1 MVLCAGA
8 FGCYAAQGSL
18 PGAQGQGYDLNL
30 SYSRTTLKAVADA
43 ITQQVGIAFSYET
56 ALAGYPMENLEV
68 SEKGATIEAIL
79 AAVFTP
85 RGIDYRVV
93 DKVVVLTRSTRP
105 VPAAS
110 AAAKSEVKGVVRDAA
125 GNPMIG
131 VTVTIKGTLVG
142 VSTGVDGG
150 YAIPADGNATLLFSY
165 IGYRPHEEV
174 VGRRTQIDVTMQEDE
189 LVMDEVVVV
198 GYGTLKKRNIVG
210 AVENLSGDAVEN
222 RPNANITRSLQ
233 GQIPGLNIVQVDGK
247 ADHAGEVTIRGVNN
261 TFKARVSGGEKTN
274 KLGQG
279 GGALVLIDGAEG
291 DMGSVNPDDIAS
303 ISVLKD
309 ASSAAV
315 YGARGAFGVILITTK
330 DPEKGK
336 VRVSYNGSVSLH
348 RRTVIWEDNVV
359 TDPVQWVDAFRES
372 YLNSSP
378 TATVPSLFNNYM
390 PYSNAWF
397 EELKRRRA
405 DPTMDNY
412 DIDANGNYNYY
423 GETNWLKEIYK
434 SVNYSTTHAVSIQG
448 GREGVSY
455 YISGR
460 YYNQDGIYKVG
471 EETYK
476 KYNLRAKGSIRIRP
490 WLTLDNNTSLMSSK
504 YHQPM
509 VHYGQQ
515 VISRQIDMFAFPF
528 ALLKNPDGTW
538 TQTAAKTG
546 YAAFAEGTSWQEN
559 NKLEV
564 ANTTTFNFEF
574 VPDVFKVSADVT
586 YKGSRWSRDRMENLY
601 TYYTGVNVSGQDN
614 SYSSLE
620 NWTYRSDYISTNI
633 VGTVTPKLGADHDL
647 NVVAGWNLEDY
658 DYRTQKTYRQGNL
671 YPSKPSFT
679 LMDGEYYSTTSG
691 GYTWGLVGFF
701 GRVNYA
707 YAGRYLAEVS
717 ARYDGSSKFPS
728 SSQWGFFPSASV
740 GWRLSEEP
748 WLKPHVEGWLD
759 NFKVRASI
767 GSLGNANIDP
777 YQYLETMTA
786 SGSASIAKS
795 SVIINGQNVPY
806 TSVPSLIPDDITW
819 EKVTTYNIGLDLDL
833 FHNRLSFTG
842 DYYRRN
848 TTDLY
853 TVGPNLPQVLGSAA
867 PYGNYASLKT
877 KGWELSLSWRDSFNL
892 GGKPFSYSIKGM
904 LWDSRSWI
912 TDYYNE
918 TGDLTTYYKG
928 MEIGEI
934 WGFRTAGIY
943 ASNADALNGPAYNF
957 FKNGEMFRA
966 YAGDL
971 RFVDVDG
978 DGIMTK
984 GNRTLSNHGDL
995 EIIGNQSPR
1004 YQYSINMSLNWNGIG
1019 LSMLWQGVGKRD
1031 WYPWTESG
1039 FFWGKWNRAYNSL
1052 MKTQTGDNVV
1062 RIDKSTD
1069 NWRVTN
1075 MDKNP
1080 YWTRMVSLAANRN
1093 DGPLTWENDH
1103 YLQDASYIRL
1113 KNITIDYTFP
1123 KHICKKLRLEGLKV
1137 YLSGEN
1143 LFTHSPMFKHT
1154 DMFDPEVITS
1164 GDSDFAASTTSG
1176 GYTWGLVGFFG
1187 RVNYAYAGRYLAEVS
1202 ARYDGSSKF
1211 PSSSQWGFFPSA
1223 SVGWRLSE
1231 EPWLKPHV
1239 EGWLDNFKVRAS
1251 IGSLGN
1257 ANIDPYQ
1264 YLETMTAS
1272 GSASIAKSSV
1282 IINGQNV
1289 PYTSVPSLIPD
1300 DITWEKVTTY
1310 NIGLDLDL
1318 FHNRLSFTGDYYRR
1332 NTTDLYTV
1340 GPNLPQVLGSAAPYG
1355 NYASLKTKGWEL
1367 SLSWR
1372 DSFNLG
1378 GKPFSYS
1385 IKGMLWDSRSW
1396 ITDYYNETGD
1406 LTTYYKGMEIGEIWG
1421 FRTAGIYASNADAL
1435 NGPAYNF
1442 FKNGEMFRAY
1452 AGDLRFVDVDGD
1464 GIMTKG
1470 NRTLS
1475 NHGDLEIIGN
1485 QSPRYQY
1492 SINMSLNWNGIG
1504 LSMLWQGV
1512 GKRDW
1517 YPWTESGFFWGKWN
1531 RAYNSLM
1538 KTQTGDNVVRIDK
1551 STDNWRVTNMDKN
1564 PYWTRMVSLAANRN
1578 DGPLTWENDH
1588 YLQDASYIRLKNIT
1602 IDYTF
1607 PKHICKKLRL
1617 EGLKVYLS
1625 GENLFT
1631 HSPMFKHTDMFD
1643 PEVITSGDSDFAAS
1657 TTSGL
1662 NGTGNGYSYPMLK
1675 TVTLGINVTF

>member
-633 VGTVTPKLGADHDL
+633 
-647 NVVAGWNLEDY
+647 
-658 DYRTQKTYRQGNL
+658 
-671 YPSKPSFT
+671 
-679 LMDGEYYSTTSG
+679 
-691 GYTWGLVGFF
+691 
-701 GRVNYA
+701 
-707 YAGRYLAEVS
+707 
-717 ARYDGSSKFPS
+717 
-728 SSQWGFFPSASV
+728 
-740 GWRLSEEP
+740 
-748 WLKPHVEGWLD
+748 
-759 NFKVRASI
+759 FKVRASI

-892 GGKPFSYSIKGM
+892 GGKPF
-904 LWDSRSWI
+904 
-912 TDYYNE
+912 N
-918 TGDLTTYYKG
+918 
-928 MEIGEI
+928 
-934 WGFRTAGIY
+934 
-943 ASNADALNGPAYNF
+943 
-957 FKNGEMFRA
+957 
-966 YAGDL
+966 
-971 RFVDVDG
+971 
-978 DGIMTK
+978 
-984 GNRTLSNHGDL
+984 
-995 EIIGNQSPR
+995 
-1004 YQYSINMSLNWNGIG
+1004 
-1019 LSMLWQGVGKRD
+1019 
-1031 WYPWTESG
+1031 
-1039 FFWGKWNRAYNSL
+1039 
-1052 MKTQTGDNVV
+1052 
-1062 RIDKSTD
+1062 
-1069 NWRVTN
+1069 
-1075 MDKNP
+1075 
-1080 YWTRMVSLAANRN
+1080 
-1093 DGPLTWENDH
+1093 
-1103 YLQDASYIRL
+1103 
-1113 KNITIDYTFP
+1113 
-1123 KHICKKLRLEGLKV
+1123 
-1137 YLSGEN
+1137 
-1143 LFTHSPMFKHT
+1143 
-1154 DMFDPEVITS
+1154 
-1164 GDSDFAASTTSG
+1164 
-1176 GYTWGLVGFFG
+1176 
-1187 RVNYAYAGRYLAEVS
+1187 
-1202 ARYDGSSKF
+1202 
-1211 PSSSQWGFFPSA
+1211 
-1223 SVGWRLSE
+1223 
-1231 EPWLKPHV
+1231 
-1239 EGWLDNFKVRAS
+1239 
-1251 IGSLGN
+1251 
-1257 ANIDPYQ
+1257 
-1264 YLETMTAS
+1264 
-1272 GSASIAKSSV
+1272 
-1282 IINGQNV
+1282 
-1289 PYTSVPSLIPD
+1289 
-1300 DITWEKVTTY
+1300 
-1310 NIGLDLDL
+1310 
-1318 FHNRLSFTGDYYRR
+1318 
-1332 NTTDLYTV
+1332 
-1340 GPNLPQVLGSAAPYG
+1340 
-1355 NYASLKTKGWEL
+1355 
-1367 SLSWR
+1367 
-1372 DSFNLG
+1372 
-1378 GKPFSYS
+1378 YS

>member
-620 NWTYRSDYISTNI
+620 NWNYISNYISTNI
-633 VGTVTPKLGADHDL
+633 VGTLTPKLGADHDL
-647 NVVAGWNLEDY
+647 NIVAGWNLEDY
-658 DYRTQKTYRQGNL
+658 DYRAQKTYRQGNL

-892 GGKPFSYSIKGM
+892 GGKPFNYSIKGM

-1062 RIDKSTD
+1062 KIDKSTD

-1113 KNITIDYTFP
+1113 KNIT
-1123 KHICKKLRLEGLKV
+1123 V
-1137 YLSGEN
+1137 
-1143 LFTHSPMFKHT
+1143 
-1154 DMFDPEVITS
+1154 
-1164 GDSDFAASTTSG
+1164 
-1176 GYTWGLVGFFG
+1176 
-1187 RVNYAYAGRYLAEVS
+1187 
-1202 ARYDGSSKF
+1202 
-1211 PSSSQWGFFPSA
+1211 
-1223 SVGWRLSE
+1223 
-1231 EPWLKPHV
+1231 
-1239 EGWLDNFKVRAS
+1239 
-1251 IGSLGN
+1251 
-1257 ANIDPYQ
+1257 
-1264 YLETMTAS
+1264 
-1272 GSASIAKSSV
+1272 
-1282 IINGQNV
+1282 
-1289 PYTSVPSLIPD
+1289 
-1300 DITWEKVTTY
+1300 
-1310 NIGLDLDL
+1310 
-1318 FHNRLSFTGDYYRR
+1318 
-1332 NTTDLYTV
+1332 
-1340 GPNLPQVLGSAAPYG
+1340 
-1355 NYASLKTKGWEL
+1355 
-1367 SLSWR
+1367 
-1372 DSFNLG
+1372 
-1378 GKPFSYS
+1378 
-1385 IKGMLWDSRSW
+1385 
-1396 ITDYYNETGD
+1396 
-1406 LTTYYKGMEIGEIWG
+1406 
-1421 FRTAGIYASNADAL
+1421 
-1435 NGPAYNF
+1435 
-1442 FKNGEMFRAY
+1442 
-1452 AGDLRFVDVDGD
+1452 
-1464 GIMTKG
+1464 
-1470 NRTLS
+1470 
-1475 NHGDLEIIGN
+1475 
-1485 QSPRYQY
+1485 
-1492 SINMSLNWNGIG
+1492 
-1504 LSMLWQGV
+1504 
-1512 GKRDW
+1512 
-1517 YPWTESGFFWGKWN
+1517 
-1531 RAYNSLM
+1531 
-1538 KTQTGDNVVRIDK
+1538 
-1551 STDNWRVTNMDKN
+1551 
-1564 PYWTRMVSLAANRN
+1564 
-1578 DGPLTWENDH
+1578 
-1588 YLQDASYIRLKNIT
+1588 
-1602 IDYTF
+1602 DYTF

>member
-614 SYSSLE
+614 SFSSLE

-691 GYTWGLVGFF
+691 GYTWGLSGF
-701 GRVNYA
+701 
-707 YAGRYLAEVS
+707 
-717 ARYDGSSKFPS
+717 
-728 SSQWGFFPSASV
+728 
-740 GWRLSEEP
+740 SEAHIMIGHTHYHQKYIHKRNGKTILE
-748 WLKPHVEGWLD
+748 HVHGAACGAWWT
-759 NFKVRASI
+759 
-767 GSLGNANIDP
+767 ANIC
-777 YQYLETMTA
+777 
-786 SGSASIAKS
+786 
-795 SVIINGQNVPY
+795 
-806 TSVPSLIPDDITW
+806 
-819 EKVTTYNIGLDLDL
+819 
-833 FHNRLSFTG
+833 
-842 DYYRRN
+842 
-848 TTDLY
+848 
-853 TVGPNLPQVLGSAA
+853 
-867 PYGNYASLKT
+867 
-877 KGWELSLSWRDSFNL
+877 
-892 GGKPFSYSIKGM
+892 
-904 LWDSRSWI
+904 
-912 TDYYNE
+912 
-918 TGDLTTYYKG
+918 
-928 MEIGEI
+928 
-934 WGFRTAGIY
+934 
-943 ASNADALNGPAYNF
+943 AD
-957 FKNGEMFRA
+957 
-966 YAGDL
+966 
-971 RFVDVDG
+971 
-978 DGIMTK
+978 
-984 GNRTLSNHGDL
+984 
-995 EIIGNQSPR
+995 
-1004 YQYSINMSLNWNGIG
+1004 
-1019 LSMLWQGVGKRD
+1019 
-1031 WYPWTESG
+1031 
-1039 FFWGKWNRAYNSL
+1039 
-1052 MKTQTGDNVV
+1052 
-1062 RIDKSTD
+1062 
-1069 NWRVTN
+1069 
-1075 MDKNP
+1075 
-1080 YWTRMVSLAANRN
+1080 
-1093 DGPLTWENDH
+1093 
-1103 YLQDASYIRL
+1103 
-1113 KNITIDYTFP
+1113 
-1123 KHICKKLRLEGLKV
+1123 
-1137 YLSGEN
+1137 
-1143 LFTHSPMFKHT
+1143 
-1154 DMFDPEVITS
+1154 
-1164 GDSDFAASTTSG
+1164 
-1176 GYTWGLVGFFG
+1176 
-1187 RVNYAYAGRYLAEVS
+1187 
-1202 ARYDGSSKF
+1202 
-1211 PSSSQWGFFPSA
+1211 
-1223 SVGWRLSE
+1223 
-1231 EPWLKPHV
+1231 
-1239 EGWLDNFKVRAS
+1239 
-1251 IGSLGN
+1251 
-1257 ANIDPYQ
+1257 
-1264 YLETMTAS
+1264 
-1272 GSASIAKSSV
+1272 
-1282 IINGQNV
+1282 
-1289 PYTSVPSLIPD
+1289 
-1300 DITWEKVTTY
+1300 
-1310 NIGLDLDL
+1310 
-1318 FHNRLSFTGDYYRR
+1318 
-1332 NTTDLYTV
+1332 
-1340 GPNLPQVLGSAAPYG
+1340 
-1355 NYASLKTKGWEL
+1355 
-1367 SLSWR
+1367 
-1372 DSFNLG
+1372 
-1378 GKPFSYS
+1378 
-1385 IKGMLWDSRSW
+1385 
-1396 ITDYYNETGD
+1396 
-1406 LTTYYKGMEIGEIWG
+1406 
-1421 FRTAGIYASNADAL
+1421 
-1435 NGPAYNF
+1435 
-1442 FKNGEMFRAY
+1442 
-1452 AGDLRFVDVDGD
+1452 
-1464 GIMTKG
+1464 
-1470 NRTLS
+1470 
-1475 NHGDLEIIGN
+1475 
-1485 QSPRYQY
+1485 
-1492 SINMSLNWNGIG
+1492 
-1504 LSMLWQGV
+1504 
-1512 GKRDW
+1512 
-1517 YPWTESGFFWGKWN
+1517 
-1531 RAYNSLM
+1531 
-1538 KTQTGDNVVRIDK
+1538 
-1551 STDNWRVTNMDKN
+1551 
-1564 PYWTRMVSLAANRN
+1564 
-1578 DGPLTWENDH
+1578 
-1588 YLQDASYIRLKNIT
+1588 
-1602 IDYTF
+1602 
-1607 PKHICKKLRL
+1607 
-1617 EGLKVYLS
+1617 
-1625 GENLFT
+1625 
-1631 HSPMFKHTDMFD
+1631 
-1643 PEVITSGDSDFAAS
+1643 
-1657 TTSGL
+1657 
-1662 NGTGNGYSYPMLK
+1662 GTPNGYSVYEISGNTIANQYYKSTNKEAGYQIRAYSATQVFGKSGSLTFGWAANAPAMNDAKCIVANVWNSDASGNWKVSLWQNGTKVCDMTRVK
-1675 TVTLGINVTF
+1675 TYDYWAYAYHVLYYSKSVGTTWGKNLDHYYYGNLASGTPETADFEIVAEDGMGNTYRTSKLQTDFIGF

>member
-777 YQYLETMTA
+777 YQ
-786 SGSASIAKS
+786 
-795 SVIINGQNVPY
+795 VPRDHDRFGQR
-806 TSVPSLIPDDITW
+806 
-819 EKVTTYNIGLDLDL
+819 LD
-833 FHNRLSFTG
+833 RQV
-842 DYYRRN
+842 
-848 TTDLY
+848 
-853 TVGPNLPQVLGSAA
+853 VGHHQRP
-867 PYGNYASLKT
+867 
-877 KGWELSLSWRDSFNL
+877 E
-892 GGKPFSYSIKGM
+892 
-904 LWDSRSWI
+904 
-912 TDYYNE
+912 
-918 TGDLTTYYKG
+918 
-928 MEIGEI
+928 
-934 WGFRTAGIY
+934 
-943 ASNADALNGPAYNF
+943 
-957 FKNGEMFRA
+957 
-966 YAGDL
+966 
-971 RFVDVDG
+971 
-978 DGIMTK
+978 
-984 GNRTLSNHGDL
+984 RTLHVGAQPD
-995 EIIGNQSPR
+995 PR
-1004 YQYSINMSLNWNGIG
+1004 RHHLGKGHHLQHRPRPRPVPQPAFVHRRLLPPQYDRPLHRRPEPPAG
-1019 LSMLWQGVGKRD
+1019 
-1031 WYPWTESG
+1031 
-1039 FFWGKWNRAYNSL
+1039 
-1052 MKTQTGDNVV
+1052 
-1062 RIDKSTD
+1062 
-1069 NWRVTN
+1069 
-1075 MDKNP
+1075 
-1080 YWTRMVSLAANRN
+1080 TR
-1093 DGPLTWENDH
+1093 
-1103 YLQDASYIRL
+1103 
-1113 KNITIDYTFP
+1113 
-1123 KHICKKLRLEGLKV
+1123 
-1137 YLSGEN
+1137 
-1143 LFTHSPMFKHT
+1143 
-1154 DMFDPEVITS
+1154 
-1164 GDSDFAASTTSG
+1164 
-1176 GYTWGLVGFFG
+1176 
-1187 RVNYAYAGRYLAEVS
+1187 
-1202 ARYDGSSKF
+1202 
-1211 PSSSQWGFFPSA
+1211 
-1223 SVGWRLSE
+1223 
-1231 EPWLKPHV
+1231 
-1239 EGWLDNFKVRAS
+1239 
-1251 IGSLGN
+1251 
-1257 ANIDPYQ
+1257 
-1264 YLETMTAS
+1264 
-1272 GSASIAKSSV
+1272 
-1282 IINGQNV
+1282 
-1289 PYTSVPSLIPD
+1289 
-1300 DITWEKVTTY
+1300 
-1310 NIGLDLDL
+1310 
-1318 FHNRLSFTGDYYRR
+1318 
-1332 NTTDLYTV
+1332 
-1340 GPNLPQVLGSAAPYG
+1340 
-1355 NYASLKTKGWEL
+1355 
-1367 SLSWR
+1367 
-1372 DSFNLG
+1372 
-1378 GKPFSYS
+1378 
-1385 IKGMLWDSRSW
+1385 
-1396 ITDYYNETGD
+1396 
-1406 LTTYYKGMEIGEIWG
+1406 
-1421 FRTAGIYASNADAL
+1421 
-1435 NGPAYNF
+1435 
-1442 FKNGEMFRAY
+1442 
-1452 AGDLRFVDVDGD
+1452 
-1464 GIMTKG
+1464 
-1470 NRTLS
+1470 
-1475 NHGDLEIIGN
+1475 
-1485 QSPRYQY
+1485 
-1492 SINMSLNWNGIG
+1492 
-1504 LSMLWQGV
+1504 
-1512 GKRDW
+1512 
-1517 YPWTESGFFWGKWN
+1517 
-1531 RAYNSLM
+1531 
-1538 KTQTGDNVVRIDK
+1538 
-1551 STDNWRVTNMDKN
+1551 
-1564 PYWTRMVSLAANRN
+1564 
-1578 DGPLTWENDH
+1578 
-1588 YLQDASYIRLKNIT
+1588 
-1602 IDYTF
+1602 
-1607 PKHICKKLRL
+1607 
-1617 EGLKVYLS
+1617 
-1625 GENLFT
+1625 
-1631 HSPMFKHTDMFD
+1631 
-1643 PEVITSGDSDFAAS
+1643 
-1657 TTSGL
+1657 
-1662 NGTGNGYSYPMLK
+1662 
-1675 TVTLGINVTF
+1675 

>member
-330 DPEKGK
+330 NPEKGK

-614 SYSSLE
+614 SFSSLE

-1062 RIDKSTD
+1062 KIDKSTD

-1075 MDKNP
+1075 
-1080 YWTRMVSLAANRN
+1080 
-1093 DGPLTWENDH
+1093 
-1103 YLQDASYIRL
+1103 I
-1113 KNITIDYTFP
+1113 
-1123 KHICKKLRLEGLKV
+1123 
-1137 YLSGEN
+1137 
-1143 LFTHSPMFKHT
+1143 
-1154 DMFDPEVITS
+1154 
-1164 GDSDFAASTTSG
+1164 
-1176 GYTWGLVGFFG
+1176 
-1187 RVNYAYAGRYLAEVS
+1187 
-1202 ARYDGSSKF
+1202 
-1211 PSSSQWGFFPSA
+1211 
-1223 SVGWRLSE
+1223 
-1231 EPWLKPHV
+1231 
-1239 EGWLDNFKVRAS
+1239 
-1251 IGSLGN
+1251 
-1257 ANIDPYQ
+1257 
-1264 YLETMTAS
+1264 
-1272 GSASIAKSSV
+1272 
-1282 IINGQNV
+1282 
-1289 PYTSVPSLIPD
+1289 
-1300 DITWEKVTTY
+1300 TTY

-1538 KTQTGDNVVRIDK
+1538 KTQTGDNVVKIDK

>member
-1 MVLCAGA
+1 M
-8 FGCYAAQGSL
+8 
-18 PGAQGQGYDLNL
+18 
-30 SYSRTTLKAVADA
+30 
-43 ITQQVGIAFSYET
+43 
-56 ALAGYPMENLEV
+56 
-68 SEKGATIEAIL
+68 
-79 AAVFTP
+79 
-85 RGIDYRVV
+85 
-93 DKVVVLTRSTRP
+93 
-105 VPAAS
+105 
-110 AAAKSEVKGVVRDAA
+110 
-125 GNPMIG
+125 
-131 VTVTIKGTLVG
+131 
-142 VSTGVDGG
+142 
-150 YAIPADGNATLLFSY
+150 
-165 IGYRPHEEV
+165 
-174 VGRRTQIDVTMQEDE
+174 
-189 LVMDEVVVV
+189 
-198 GYGTLKKRNIVG
+198 
-210 AVENLSGDAVEN
+210 
-222 RPNANITRSLQ
+222 
-233 GQIPGLNIVQVDGK
+233 
-247 ADHAGEVTIRGVNN
+247 
-261 TFKARVSGGEKTN
+261 
-274 KLGQG
+274 
-279 GGALVLIDGAEG
+279 
-291 DMGSVNPDDIAS
+291 
-303 ISVLKD
+303 LKD

-330 DPEKGK
+330 NPEKGK

-614 SYSSLE
+614 SFSSLE

-1176 GYTWGLVGFFG
+1176 
-1187 RVNYAYAGRYLAEVS
+1187 
-1202 ARYDGSSKF
+1202 
-1211 PSSSQWGFFPSA
+1211 
-1223 SVGWRLSE
+1223 
-1231 EPWLKPHV
+1231 
-1239 EGWLDNFKVRAS
+1239 
-1251 IGSLGN
+1251 
-1257 ANIDPYQ
+1257 
-1264 YLETMTAS
+1264 
-1272 GSASIAKSSV
+1272 
-1282 IINGQNV
+1282 
-1289 PYTSVPSLIPD
+1289 
-1300 DITWEKVTTY
+1300 
-1310 NIGLDLDL
+1310 
-1318 FHNRLSFTGDYYRR
+1318 
-1332 NTTDLYTV
+1332 
-1340 GPNLPQVLGSAAPYG
+1340 
-1355 NYASLKTKGWEL
+1355 
-1367 SLSWR
+1367 
-1372 DSFNLG
+1372 
-1378 GKPFSYS
+1378 
-1385 IKGMLWDSRSW
+1385 
-1396 ITDYYNETGD
+1396 
-1406 LTTYYKGMEIGEIWG
+1406 
-1421 FRTAGIYASNADAL
+1421 
-1435 NGPAYNF
+1435 
-1442 FKNGEMFRAY
+1442 
-1452 AGDLRFVDVDGD
+1452 
-1464 GIMTKG
+1464 
-1470 NRTLS
+1470 
-1475 NHGDLEIIGN
+1475 
-1485 QSPRYQY
+1485 
-1492 SINMSLNWNGIG
+1492 
-1504 LSMLWQGV
+1504 
-1512 GKRDW
+1512 
-1517 YPWTESGFFWGKWN
+1517 
-1531 RAYNSLM
+1531 
-1538 KTQTGDNVVRIDK
+1538 
-1551 STDNWRVTNMDKN
+1551 
-1564 PYWTRMVSLAANRN
+1564 
-1578 DGPLTWENDH
+1578 
-1588 YLQDASYIRLKNIT
+1588 
-1602 IDYTF
+1602 
-1607 PKHICKKLRL
+1607 
-1617 EGLKVYLS
+1617 
-1625 GENLFT
+1625 
-1631 HSPMFKHTDMFD
+1631 
-1643 PEVITSGDSDFAAS
+1643 
-1657 TTSGL
+1657 L